1 MSKVVIVGAGPV
13 GLYTAIQLKLYDP
26 SIKIQILEKYAQY
39 QRKHVVKVDKTS
51 FAGSHPD
58 PKFQALLQSLKG
70 TVPTQKIEESLKE
83 FASTLGIEIKNETV
97 VSCEELAKKYPDA
110 DLFIGADG
118 AHSIVRNEIFE
129 DKKSKQNLQYVAEVK
144 YEVQGMSRP
153 LSLWSEAYDPLLKSN
168 HLVLEQVG
176 KKQENDKTCVSLRVF
191 LDKQA
196 FQTIKNANFKN
207 PYQWTTA
214 DKQKMDSQLVQTID
228 VWLKEREKILGEK
241 IVDGSVKISG
251 VKLNVYQSDEV
262 VLEKHHKTWALVG
275 DAAFGVPYFRS
286 LNNGL
291 VCANVL
297 AKKIYAT
304 LQNEQE
310 TVNKSFLGFKWQQK
324 VSPLQKYSEKVKEL
338 AQYES
343 FIAKLKATGLGVLGK
358 HLIYARKALLIG
370 ASEDRNEVSVGGR
383 LLMFGMVAAGVGY
396 MMHAA
401 TKASNPEPKKGK
413 NNIRNAMH

>member
-39 QRKHVVKVDKTS
+39 QRKHVVKIDKTS
-51 FAGSHPD
+51 FKDSHPD
-58 PKFQALLQSLKG
+58 PKFQALLESLEG

-97 VSCEELAKKYPDA
+97 ASCEALVKNYPDA

-118 AHSIVRNEIFE
+118 AHSIVRKEIFE

-144 YEVQGMSRP
+144 YEVQGASRP

-168 HLVLEQVG
+168 HLVVEQVG

-191 LDKQA
+191 LDKKA
-196 FQTIKNANFKN
+196 FQTIKSANFKN
-207 PYQWTTA
+207 PYQWTST

-228 VWLKEREKILGEK
+228 VWLKEREKILGDK
-241 IVDGSVKISG
+241 IVDGSIKISG

-262 VLEKHHKTWALVG
+262 VLEKHNKTWALVG

-297 AKKIYAT
+297 AKKIYST
-304 LQNEQE
+304 LHNEQE
-310 TVNKSFLGFKWQQK
+310 TVNKSFLGIKWQQK
-324 VSPLQKYSEKVKEL
+324 VSPLQKYSEKVNEV

-343 FIAKLKATGLGVLGK
+343 FIAKLKAKGLGVLGK
-358 HLIYARKALLIG
+358 HLAYARKALLID
-370 ASEDRNEVSVGGR
+370 ATQDRNEVSLGGR
-383 LLMFGMVAAGVGY
+383 LLMFGMAAAGVGY
-396 MMHAA
+396 MMH
-401 TKASNPEPKKGK
+401 KAINTNNPEPKKVK
-413 NNIRNAMH
+413 NSVRRTVY